1 MSILDLLFHERP
13 NLMLL
18 EVPPEPSLVKY
29 LLSEIGLSMPQ
40 YDTIDL
46 SGYERLASAT
56 DLKTAAKTP
65 LFQKLREHPAE
76 WVDGFVTDTKLV
88 KSRSFWGSKPS
99 AVWTA
104 AKTATISIFSTAIRS
119 NNNCP
124 SSIPCSPPIGN
135 KRARASASWPPAAI
149 ARLSSKPRSALQDTA

>member
-1 MSILDLLFHERP
+1 MTKEPDHLPVPNPTIKIQPDERPPSWDRRALFLSNVRSIFYDNVDDTRQLMDEITGSHSYGGRVMSILDLLFHERP

-56 DLKTAAKTP
+56 DLKTAATTP
-65 LFQKLREHPAE
+65 LLPKLGENRCE
-76 WVDGFVTDTKLV
+76 WVDGFVTGSTWV
-88 KSRSFWGSKPS
+88 K
-99 AVWTA
+99 
-104 AKTATISIFSTAIRS
+104 
-119 NNNCP
+119 
-124 SSIPCSPPIGN
+124 
-135 KRARASASWPPAAI
+135 I
-149 ARLSSKPRSALQDTA
+149 AERV